1 MLTFY
6 SEYFNILVFTF
17 ISIIIASILLILSYA
32 ISPKS
37 INMEKLSTYE
47 CGFEPFDEAR
57 KSFDIQ
63 FFLIGVLFLVFDL
76 EIAFL
81 LPWAVTLNRIGL
93 FGFWTMI
100 LFFYLLT
107 IGFIYEWQRGALDWS
122 FNFKE

>member
-1 MLTFY
+1 
-6 SEYFNILVFTF
+6 
-17 ISIIIASILLILSYA
+17 
-32 ISPKS
+32 
-37 INMEKLSTYE
+37 MEKLSTYE

-57 KSFDIQ
+57 KSFDVQ